1 MMRLG
6 LGRGARRRRSLGRR
20 WKRRRPHAAN
30 FPHHQQSLHRRS
42 DGSDLLL
49 GESSCTGAKNDTHL
63 SDGGPR
69 RGDEEEE
76 EEMCRVWWWW
86 WWEREERK

>member
-42 DGSDLLL
+42 DGSDLL

-86 WWEREERK
+86 W

>member
-69 RGDEEEE
+69 REEVV
-76 EEMCRVWWWW
+76 RDTLSVVVVVVVK
-86 WWEREERK
+86 EERK

>member
-42 DGSDLLL
+42 DGSDLL

-69 RGDEEEE
+69 REEVV
-76 EEMCRVWWWW
+76 RDTLSVVVVVVVK
-86 WWEREERK
+86 EERK